1 MGDIKSALITGIVIA
16 IATFFLDKFEV
27 ENKFYY
33 FIVYF
38 ILFLLVSKI
47 LSVIENNKS
56 KRA

>member
-16 IATFFLDKFEV
+16 IATFFLDKLEV